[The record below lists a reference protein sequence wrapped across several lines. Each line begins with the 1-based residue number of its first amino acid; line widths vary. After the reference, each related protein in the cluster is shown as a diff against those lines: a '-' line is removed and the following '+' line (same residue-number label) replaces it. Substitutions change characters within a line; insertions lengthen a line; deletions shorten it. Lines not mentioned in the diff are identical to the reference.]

1 LARFAANAKR
11 MYLSQGSLP
20 TTLRENTSVDLRITL
35 SRRTVK
41 AMRARLQQAYL
52 RGDVRLV
59 RRISVLLAYLHVHV
73 SVAVLCARWV

>member
-1 LARFAANAKR
+1 

-20 TTLRENTSVDLRITL
+20 TALREDTSVDLRITL

-41 AMRARLQQAYL
+41 AMQLRLQQAYA

-59 RRISVLLAYLHVHV
+59 RRISVLLEYLHGHL
-73 SVAVLCARWV
+73 SLPAFA